1 MLAQLFFRFL
11 ASLPLSAVH
20 RLGAVVGWLTYAVS
34 SAYRERLRH
43 NLSQALGP
51 RRADL
56 RHRAI
61 AEAGKQALELPWI
74 LLRPHDKVVKQ
85 VAEVSGWDLVEAAH
99 ADGAGILFLTPHL
112 GCFEI
117 TAQYYAARAPITV
130 LYRPPNQAALVPLI
144 DTGRQRAGLRMAPAE
159 LSGVR
164 RLVRAL
170 RAHEAIGI
178 LPDQIPDVGEGVW
191 APFFD
196 RPAWTMTL
204 AGRLSAVRGVRV
216 ICAWA
221 ERLPRGRGYHLHLR
235 APLQP
240 IDGDIDARVNAINRE
255 MEAMIRDCPTQYA
268 WGYHRY
274 RRPREAPPQPEAA
287 N

>member
-1 MLAQLFFRFL
+1 MPAQLLFRFL
-11 ASLPLSAVH
+11 ASLPLSVVH
-20 RLGAVVGWLTYAVS
+20 RLGAVVGWLTYALS
-34 SAYRERLRH
+34 PKYRERLRH

-74 LLRPHDKVVKQ
+74 LLRPHDDVVKR
-85 VAEVSGWDLVEAAH
+85 VVKVSGWEHVEAAH
-99 ADGAGILFLTPHL
+99 AEGAGILFLTPHL

-117 TAQYYAARAPITV
+117 TAQYYAARAPVTV
-130 LYRPPNQAALVPLI
+130 LYRPPNQAALAPLI
-144 DTGRQRAGLRMAPAE
+144 TSGRQRAALRMAPAE

-164 RLVRAL
+164 QLVRAL
-170 RAHEAIGI
+170 RAHEAIGM
-178 LPDQIPDVGEGVW
+178 LPDQIPDVGEGMW

-204 AGRLSAVRGVRV
+204 AARLSEVQSART
-216 ICAWA
+216 IFAWA
-221 ERLPRGRGYHLHLR
+221 ERLPRGRGYHLRLR
-235 APLQP
+235 APLHP
-240 IDGDIDARVNAINRE
+240 IEGDIEARVTAINRE
-255 MEAMIRDCPTQYA
+255 MEAMIRDCPAQYA

-274 RRPREAPPQPEAA
+274 RRPREAPLQPRSVK
-287 N
+287 